1 MPDQADERSAME
13 RSAMLSKR
21 KALIGYG
28 VYTLGKP
35 LAKRKLRQQQA
46 TRRKKLIGGFAAAL
60 AAAGATVGGVV
71 FWRRRRSG
79 SPESTD

>member
-1 MPDQADERSAME
+1 
-13 RSAMLSKR
+13 MLNKR

-46 TRRKKLIGGFAAAL
+46 ESAKKKKIATGIAAAT
-60 AAAGATVGGVV
+60 AAAAATFGGLNL
-71 FWRRRRSG
+71 WRRRRSG
-79 SPESTD
+79 SAESPDS